1 MVSLNCMVSSNK
13 YFTINY
19 SMKTKNDLCSSKQH
33 NRMTLSLW
41 SSNIMSYQYDN
52 YINEIIEKTNSLI
65 KFDDVQ
71 AICSS

>member
-1 MVSLNCMVSSNK
+1 
-13 YFTINY
+13 
-19 SMKTKNDLCSSKQH
+19 
-33 NRMTLSLW
+33 MTLSLW